1 MPEPLCLVC
10 PVLASDT
17 AVGQSLAEDS
27 SLVLEVSSGRKSVPI
42 LVGFKQTDKKFTVR
56 YMSEMGVKGT
66 YGGGIKKLH
75 IYLTHF
81 IPPPV
86 IFWLLACIT
95 NSFISFVN

>member
-42 LVGFKQTDKKFTVR
+42 LVGFKQTHKKFTVR

-66 YGGGIKKLH
+66 YGGGYQETPYLPDALH
-75 IYLTHF
+75 TAASYF
-81 IPPPV
+81 
-86 IFWLLACIT
+86 LAVGVY
-95 NSFISFVN
+95 N